1 MINYHQF
8 IIVNF
13 ALQILSKK
21 AIFKDKK
28 TLCKYTGEYY
38 RGFFMAGV
46 NQVFNFVG
54 KYADD
59 VARYVKACG
68 KRSIL
73 ECKPINFNS
82 KEFMLPLSDSKGNKI
97 IRYIRDGKQ
106 VGQIEYSINKG
117 TFGKYPQYYLENQ
130 EILNLPGIKPSI
142 FIRGLRGKRCGTE
155 LMQVACRDSI
165 KLTEGR
171 MVLDAQSIDG
181 ITSPDAFYYKL
192 GFRKLFQ
199 KENEIIENYIKQ
211 GKTIPP
217 DSFSDKMYL
226 PRENIK
232 QLLGYKRS

>member
-1 MINYHQF
+1 
-8 IIVNF
+8 
-13 ALQILSKK
+13 
-21 AIFKDKK
+21 
-28 TLCKYTGEYY
+28 
-38 RGFFMAGV
+38 MAGV
-46 NQVFNFVG
+46 SQVFSL
-54 KYADD
+54 ADD

-106 VGQIEYSINKG
+106 VGQIEYGITRG

-142 FIRGLRGKRCGTE
+142 FIRGLKGKKCGTE
-155 LMQVACRDSI
+155 LMQVACRDAI
-165 KLTEGR
+165 NLTEGR
-171 MVLDAQSIDG
+171 MVLDAQCVDG

-217 DSFSDKMYL
+217 DSFSDQMYL

-232 QLLGYKRS
+232 QLLGYKRGS